1 MLSFN
6 FNCISSLA
14 IFYYLITPWSSR
26 SCRLHLLQQPHSTSH
41 FFLLHQVNYQSLVIH
56 LYKVMQSMT
65 PCNVSPITTEHHLG
79 RKSPIHLSCWNIL
92 LFHRVF
98 KLSRVSIL
106 DWVADFE
113 LDKIGWLRSQQ
124 EPYTRQPKLSQSF
137 MKERNSE

>member
-14 IFYYLITPWSSR
+14 IFYYLIAPWSSR
-26 SCRLHLLQQPHSTSH
+26 SYRLHLLQQPHNTSH
-41 FFLLHQVNYQSLVIH
+41 YFLLHQVNYQSLVIH
-56 LYKVMQSMT
+56 LYKIMQSMT

-79 RKSPIHLSCWNIL
+79 RKSPINLS
-92 LFHRVF
+92 RVF

-106 DWVADFE
+106 DWVVDFE

-124 EPYTRQPKLSQSF
+124 KPYTGQPKLSQSF
-137 MKERNSE
+137 MKESNSE